1 MDRIRKIL
9 AADDNPSIRRLI
21 RLTLEGPYEV
31 IEAEDGVTALAM
43 VREHLPDLVILDI
56 MMPGA
61 LDGLQVL
68 QAIKAD
74 PALHKVLVVMVTA
87 RGQANDYEI
96 GMQKGAD
103 AYIVK
108 PFSPLQLMDWV
119 RTHLE

>member
-1 MDRIRKIL
+1 MERTRKIL
-9 AADDNPSIRRLI
+9 AVDDNPSIRRLI

-31 IEAEDGVTALAM
+31 LEAEDGVTAMAL

-56 MMPGA
+56 MMPGT

-68 QAIKAD
+68 EAIKAD

-87 RGQANDYEI
+87 RGQANDYDI

-119 RTHLE
+119 RTHLD

>member
-1 MDRIRKIL
+1 MERTRKIL
-9 AADDNPSIRRLI
+9 AVDDNPSIRRLI

-31 IEAEDGVTALAM
+31 LEAENGVTAMAL

-56 MMPGA
+56 MMPGTM
-61 LDGLQVL
+61 DGLQVL
-68 QAIKAD
+68 EAIKAD
-74 PALHKVLVVMVTA
+74 PSLHKVLVVMVTA
-87 RGQANDYEI
+87 RGQANDYDI
-96 GMQKGAD
+96 GMQKGAN

>member
-1 MDRIRKIL
+1 MSRIQKIL
-9 AADDNPSIRRLI
+9 AVDDNPSIRRLI
-21 RLTLEGPYEV
+21 RLTLEGPYDI
-31 IEAEDGVTALAM
+31 IEAEDGMTAMAM
-43 VREHLPDLVILDI
+43 VREHMPDLVILDI

-68 QAIKAD
+68 EAIKSD
-74 PALHKVLVVMVTA
+74 PELRQVLVVMVTA
-87 RGQANDYEI
+87 RGQSNDYDI

>member
-1 MDRIRKIL
+1 MSRIQKIL
-9 AADDNPSIRRLI
+9 AVDDNPSIRRLI
-21 RLTLEGPYEV
+21 RLTLEGPYEI
-31 IEAEDGVTALAM
+31 IEAEDGMTAMAM
-43 VREHLPDLVILDI
+43 VREHKPDLVILDI

-68 QAIKAD
+68 EAIKSD
-74 PALHKVLVVMVTA
+74 PELRQVLVVMVTA
-87 RGQANDYEI
+87 RGQANDYDI

-119 RTHLE
+119 RTHLD